1 MTGSRKAQD
10 SHPFK
15 DSVVFKVGKD
25 REMIQ
30 SHGFR
35 AAKYFLY
42 KDLVLIL
49 GALPTC
55 LPLTLLGLTHLF
67 RIPRGL
73 VASVAISSPDH
84 QCIDNE
90 TGLVR

>member
-1 MTGSRKAQD
+1 
-10 SHPFK
+10 
-15 DSVVFKVGKD
+15 
-25 REMIQ
+25 MIQ